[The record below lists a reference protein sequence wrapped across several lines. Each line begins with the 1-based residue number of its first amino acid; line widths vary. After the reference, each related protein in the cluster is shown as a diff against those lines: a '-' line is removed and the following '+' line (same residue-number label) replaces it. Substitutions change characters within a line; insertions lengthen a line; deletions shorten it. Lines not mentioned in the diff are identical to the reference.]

1 MYFSIIDQE
10 IRRINQIVSEF
21 LVLGKPT
28 AEQWQLNAMNE
39 MIDEIMPIIHSE
51 ANLYNVEVEFQDC
64 GEDPAYVYCKKIIL
78 SRLS

>member
-28 AEQWQLNAMNE
+28 AEQWQAQLHE
-39 MIDEIMPIIHSE
+39 
-51 ANLYNVEVEFQDC
+51 
-64 GEDPAYVYCKKIIL
+64 
-78 SRLS
+78 